1 MNYTFATVAIA
12 AADQSAA
19 QAQYPDYFNTG
30 ASETGEAPATHYVT
44 SGPFDNVELAAIMN
58 STDWPKRVSFGADAQ
73 AGVAQLGLVLIIKPA
88 IDSQVIQ

>member
-1 MNYTFATVAIA
+1 MDYTFATVAVA
-12 AADQSAA
+12 AANQAA
-19 QAQYPDYFNTG
+19 AKAQYPAYFNTG

-73 AGVAQLGLVLIIKPA
+73 AGLAQLGLVLVTETA
-88 IDSQVIQ
+88 

>member
-1 MNYTFATVAIA
+1 MNYTFATIAIA
-12 AADQSAA
+12 AADQAAA
-19 QAQYPDYFNTG
+19 QEQYPDYFNTG

-58 STDWPKRVSFGADAQ
+58 SNDWPKRVAFGADAQ